1 MLRRGV
7 EKSDFSGLSQMS
19 IPLVNVPLRRDNAMS
34 VQGRVG
40 RLTALAIATGTLVA
54 AGSGVAG
61 ATAPT
66 GTRQMTASGT
76 GSALHLT
83 INLPSA
89 IAQVLGTSTIEQ
101 YISLT
106 DGKVST
112 IGLPSAQTM
121 ALLGKGTT
129 PVLSDLLNKSTHAAL
144 GGKTDDHSDS
154 PTDALNRPGFQVQ
167 LLPLSSKV
175 ANPATTLNGSLAK
188 SSSAIAHISI
198 GGLPLA
204 SLNAVTAPVQAV
216 LGTALGTVHGTTEQA
231 TGSVTNAVDSALSAL
246 NGVTHD
252 ASAPVSSAVQ
262 SQVTSAVTTLNGAVS
277 GLTSTLTGL
286 QANAD
291 LLSLDAVTSD
301 SNIARSGNAVTS
313 SVANTI
319 KNLNILNGLV
329 KVSAI
334 TSEASATAGGAPGTA
349 VASTNAPVFKVD
361 VANGALTALL
371 DQNGLNVGGTAGSLL
386 PPAVQGAV
394 NTALNTVNSTLNA
407 AAGIN
412 VEMGKGATQ
421 TAPDGTSAVAKVAAT
436 RITIDPPALHGVVNG
451 VALGAALLPADKKFV
466 TLELVSA
473 EAVVANQLVP
483 ATPVQVN
490 TPKALPRTGGN
501 LPLTGAIATLLVGA
515 AMVVRR
521 RRSAEL

>member
-1 MLRRGV
+1 
-7 EKSDFSGLSQMS
+7 
-19 IPLVNVPLRRDNAMS
+19 MS

-61 ATAPT
+61 ASAPA
-66 GTRQMTASGT
+66 GTRQLTASGT
-76 GSALHLT
+76 GAALHLT
-83 INLPSA
+83 INLPA
-89 IAQVLGTSTIEQ
+89 AAAQVLGTSTIEQ
-101 YISLT
+101 WISLT

-112 IGLPSAQTM
+112 IGLPSAQTT
-121 ALLGKGTT
+121 AVLGKGTT

-144 GGKTDDHSDS
+144 GGQNEDTSSS
-154 PTDALNRPGFQVQ
+154 PADALNQPGFTVQ

-175 ANPATTLNGSLAK
+175 ANPATTVKGSLAK
-188 SSSAIAHISI
+188 SSSAIAHIAI

-216 LGTALGTVHGTTEQA
+216 LGTALGTVHGTTDQA
-231 TGSVTNAVDSALSAL
+231 TGSVTNAVDSALNAL

-252 ASAPVSSAVQ
+252 SSAPVSSAVQ
-262 SQVTSAVTTLNGAVS
+262 SQVNNAVSTLNGAVS
-277 GLTSTLTGL
+277 GLSSTLTNL
-286 QANAD
+286 KADAN
-291 LLSLDAVTSD
+291 LVSLDAVTSD
-301 SNIARSGNAVTS
+301 SNIVRNGDAVTS
-313 SVANTI
+313 TVGNTI
-319 KNLNILNGLV
+319 KNLSVLNGLV

-334 TSEASATAGGAPGTA
+334 TSEASATAGGKPGSA

-371 DQNGLNVGGTAGSLL
+371 DQNGLNVGGTVGNQL

-394 NTALNTVNSTLNA
+394 NTALNTVNSTLNS

-421 TAPDGTSAVAKVAAT
+421 TAPDGSSAVAKVAAT
-436 RITIDPPALHGVVNG
+436 RITIDPPALHGMVAG
-451 VALGAALLPADKKFV
+451 VATGAALLPAGTKFL
-466 TLELVSA
+466 TLELVSS

-483 ATPVQVN
+483 ATPLQVAM
-490 TPKALPRTGGN
+490 PKSLPRTGGN
-501 LPLTGAIATLLVGA
+501 LPLTGAVASLLVGA

-521 RRSAEL
+521 RRTTEQ

>member
-1 MLRRGV
+1 
-7 EKSDFSGLSQMS
+7 
-19 IPLVNVPLRRDNAMS
+19 MS

-61 ATAPT
+61 AAGTT
-66 GTRQMTASGT
+66 GTRQLTASGK

-83 INLPSA
+83 INLPDA
-89 IAQVLGTSTIEQ
+89 VAQVLGTSTIEQ

-112 IGLPSAQTM
+112 IGLPSAETT
-121 ALLGKGTT
+121 AVLGKGTT
-129 PVLSDLLNKSTHAAL
+129 PVLSDLLNKSTSAVL
-144 GGKTDDHSDS
+144 GGKTDDSSSS
-154 PTDALNRPGFQVQ
+154 PVNIDQPGFKVQ

-175 ANPATTLNGSLAK
+175 ANPASTVNGSVAK

-204 SLNAVTAPVQAV
+204 QLSGLTAPVQSV
-216 LGTALGTVHGTTEQA
+216 LNTALGTASSGSSQA
-231 TGSVTNAVDSALSAL
+231 TGTVTGAVDNALSAL
-246 NGVTHD
+246 NGVTSN

-262 SQVTSAVTTLNGAVS
+262 SQVDSAISTLNGAVN
-277 GLTSTLTGL
+277 GLTSTLTNL
-286 QANAD
+286 QSDTD
-291 LLSLDAVTSD
+291 LVSLDAVTSD
-301 SNIARSGNAVTS
+301 QNITRAGGSVTS
-313 SVANTI
+313 TVSNTI
-319 KNLNILNGLV
+319 KNLSVLNGLV

-349 VASTNAPVFKVD
+349 KATTNAPVFKVD

-371 DQNGLNVGGTAGSLL
+371 DQNGLNVGGTVGSAL
-386 PPAVQGAV
+386 PPEVQGAV
-394 NTALNTVNSTLNA
+394 NTALDTVNSTLNA

-412 VEMGKGATQ
+412 VEMGQGATQ
-421 TAPDGTSAVAKVAAT
+421 AAPDGTSAVAKVAAT
-436 RITIDPPALHGVVNG
+436 KITIDPPALHGIAPGG
-451 VALGAALLPADKKFV
+451 VALPVSLLAADKKFL

-473 EAVVANQLVP
+473 EAVAANQLVP
-483 ATPVQVN
+483 AAPVQLA

-521 RRSAEL
+521 RRTAEI